1 MGTRPKEP
9 DEAEDTSGGGDDTAS
24 KEFVDSRGV
33 EKTLLANS
41 RSQRGELKVRRQN
54 GLPAPPDMPPN
65 GCMYPPGTSDPRRR
79 GRMKTRAENVSNTR
93 TRQNAYIT
101 HAALKWPP
109 PLLFASSKQFMD
121 PTGGLWMMNIGG

>member
-79 GRMKTRAENVSNTR
+79 GRMKTRAM
-93 TRQNAYIT
+93 Q
-101 HAALKWPP
+101 P
-109 PLLFASSKQFMD
+109 SSGHLRSSSH
-121 PTGGLWMMNIGG
+121 PRNNSWTLREGYG